1 VVHYSLY
8 WHFAASGNAQ
18 TGAVCMVLIGMER
31 SGTSRQ
37 RSEKSYP
44 SLRDRFNNLITH
56 VFAGAGFPAH
66 VVVEVSG

>member
-1 VVHYSLY
+1 
-8 WHFAASGNAQ
+8 
-18 TGAVCMVLIGMER
+18 MVLIGMER
-31 SGTSRQ
+31 SGISRQ